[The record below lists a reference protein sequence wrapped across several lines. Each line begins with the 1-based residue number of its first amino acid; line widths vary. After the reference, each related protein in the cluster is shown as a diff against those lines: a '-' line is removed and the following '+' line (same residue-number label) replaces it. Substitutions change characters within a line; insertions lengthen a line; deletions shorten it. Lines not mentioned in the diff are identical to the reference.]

1 MFSPGMTMV
10 VEMDDLVESD
20 SGASSNATEEEEE
33 DKEEG
38 SNE

>member
-20 SGASSNATEEEEE
+20 SGASSNATEE

-38 SNE
+38 SSE